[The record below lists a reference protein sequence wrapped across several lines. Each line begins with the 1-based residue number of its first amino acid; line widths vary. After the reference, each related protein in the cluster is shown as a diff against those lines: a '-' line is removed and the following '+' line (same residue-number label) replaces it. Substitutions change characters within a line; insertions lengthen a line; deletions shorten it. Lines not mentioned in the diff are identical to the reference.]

1 MEPKKTRKTIV
12 RSHERSARY
21 GIDPE
26 NGMPRIMLGTK
37 DLDKKR
43 MKSQDLLDTAR
54 PYMAELENFL
64 GENHG
69 NVIILTD
76 RTGVILEVSGDQK
89 DVEKAAGLSLKR
101 GSSMDEKS
109 IGTNA
114 MGTAIREGRAVQVKG
129 SEHFVKAFQQWS
141 CSAAPIHDANNEIVG
156 TLNLTSDEDR
166 LHPYTLGL
174 VGATVKAI
182 ESRIHNSSVQ
192 KQLYDA
198 QHYAFSIMNHL
209 SFGLIAI
216 DLKGMIHWVNDTA
229 CRSLDIRRTR
239 LINRE
244 ISEIF
249 PQWEQFRDLVDK
261 DVQILDEE
269 GELNTRNSSA
279 KYLLNA
285 YAIHGQDGDR
295 IGYVLSFRPLSRM
308 LKLMN
313 KYQPQQLRFTFDK
326 IIYKGKKM
334 KKLVDYARTIAHTP
348 STILITGESGTGK
361 EVFAQSIHNASD
373 RKNNA
378 FIAIN
383 CGAISPT
390 LIESEL
396 FGYEEGAFTGAL
408 KGGKPGKFEQ
418 AHQGTLF
425 LDEIGEMTLE
435 MQVKLLRV
443 LQDKIVTRVGGSKM
457 VKVDVRLIAATNKDL
472 GEEVKVKRFRQD
484 LFYRLSVIPLE
495 LPPLRE
501 RKMDIPPLY
510 HFLLEQK
517 ANKLDRPIP
526 PTDTRTMQQLVHH
539 DWPGNIRELENF
551 AEKAV
556 ILSDHP
562 EQLFPGAFPE
572 EDQGNGE
579 DFLTMK
585 DKENLPSM
593 AQVEKIVIEKYLEH
607 FDGHIT
613 LTAQTLHWVWEET
626 PFTRKSKN
634 TGSGYSL

>member
-1 MEPKKTRKTIV
+1 MAAKKARKTIV
-12 RSHERSARY
+12 RSHERSAGF

-26 NGMPRIMLGTK
+26 NGIPRIMLGAK

-43 MKSQDLLDTAR
+43 MKNRDLLDIAR
-54 PYMAELENFL
+54 PYMAELDSFL
-64 GENHG
+64 GDKHG

-76 RTGVILEVSGDQK
+76 RTGVILEVSGEEEDI
-89 DVEKAAGLSLKR
+89 EKAATLNLKR
-101 GSSMDEKS
+101 GANMDEES

-114 MGTAIREGRAVQVKG
+114 MGTAIREGRAVQVTG
-129 SEHFVKAFQQWS
+129 TEHFVKAFQRWS
-141 CSAAPIHDANNEIVG
+141 CSAAPIYDANSEIVG
-156 TLNLTSDEDR
+156 TLNLTSEEDR
-166 LHPYTLGL
+166 LHPYTLGM

-192 KQLYDA
+192 RQLYDA
-198 QHYAFSIMNHL
+198 QQYAFSIMNHL
-209 SFGLIAI
+209 SFGLVAV

-239 LINRE
+239 LIDRE
-244 ISEIF
+244 ISEIC
-249 PQWEQFRDLVDK
+249 PQWEQFRELVDK
-261 DVQILDEE
+261 GEQILDEE
-269 GELNTRNSSA
+269 GELNTRNASA
-279 KYLLNA
+279 RYLLNA
-285 YAIHGQDGDR
+285 YAIFGQEGDR

-308 LKLMN
+308 LGLMN
-313 KYQPQQLRFTFDK
+313 KYQPQQLNFTFDK

-334 KKLVDYARTIAHTP
+334 RKLVDYARTIAHTP

-383 CGAISPT
+383 CGAISPE

-396 FGYEEGAFTGAL
+396 FGYEEGAFTGAS
-408 KGGKPGKFEQ
+408 KGGKPGKFEL

-443 LQDKIVTRVGGSKM
+443 LQDKMLTRVGGSKT
-457 VKVDVRLIAATNKDL
+457 VKVDVRFIAATNKDL
-472 GEEVKVKRFRQD
+472 GEEVKMKRFRQD

-510 HFLLEQK
+510 HYLLEQK
-517 ANKLDRPIP
+517 AHKMDRPIP
-526 PTDTRTMQQLVHH
+526 PTENRTMQQLVHH
-539 DWPGNIRELENF
+539 NWPGNIRELENF

-556 ILSDHP
+556 ILSAHP
-562 EQLFPGAFPE
+562 EQLFPGASLE
-572 EDQGNGE
+572 EDQGSGE
-579 DFLTMK
+579 DFLTFRDK
-585 DKENLPSM
+585 DKLPSM
-593 AQVEKIVIEKYLEH
+593 AQVEKLVIEKYLEH
-607 FDGHIT
+607 FDNHIT
-613 LTAQTLHWVWEET
+613 LTAQTLGMG
-626 PFTRKSKN
+626 RN
-634 TGSGYSL
+634 TLYQKIEKYGIRV

>member
-1 MEPKKTRKTIV
+1 MEPKKARKTIV
-12 RSHERSARY
+12 RSHERSAGF

-26 NGMPRIMLGTK
+26 EGIPRIMLGAR

-43 MKSQDLLDTAR
+43 MKNQDLLDISR
-54 PYMAELENFL
+54 PYMDELDTFL

-76 RTGVILEVSGDQK
+76 RIGVILEVSGDSE
-89 DVEKAAGLSLKR
+89 DVKKAAALNLKT
-101 GSSMDEKS
+101 GANMDEKS

-114 MGTAIREGRAVQVKG
+114 MGTAIREGRAVQVRG
-129 SEHFVKAFQQWS
+129 SEHFVKAFQRWS
-141 CSAAPIHDANNEIVG
+141 CSAAPIYDTNNEIVG
-156 TLNLTSDEDR
+156 TLNLTSDEAR
-166 LHPYTLGL
+166 HHPYTLGL

-198 QHYAFSIMNHL
+198 QQYAFSIMNHL

-229 CRSLDIRRTR
+229 CRSLNIRRTR

-244 ISEIF
+244 ISGIC
-249 PQWEQFRDLVDK
+249 PQWDQFRVLVEK
-261 DVQILDEE
+261 DEQILDEE
-269 GELNTRNSSA
+269 GELNTRNASA

-285 YAIHGQDGDR
+285 YSIYGLEGVR

-308 LKLMN
+308 LRLIN
-313 KYQPQQLRFTFDK
+313 KYQPQQLSFTFDK
-326 IIYKGKKM
+326 IICKGKKM
-334 KKLVDYARTIAHTP
+334 KKLVNYARTIAHTP
-348 STILITGESGTGK
+348 STVLITGESGTGK

-383 CGAISPT
+383 CGAISSS

-396 FGYEEGAFTGAL
+396 FGYEEGAFTGAS
-408 KGGKPGKFEQ
+408 KGGKPGKFEL

-425 LDEIGEMTLE
+425 LDEIGEMTME

-443 LQDKIVTRVGGSKM
+443 LQDKTITRVGGSKT
-457 VKVDVRLIAATNKDL
+457 VKVDVRLIAASNKDL
-472 GEEVKVKRFRQD
+472 GEEVKMKRFRQD

-510 HFLLEQK
+510 HYLLEQK
-517 ANKLDRPIP
+517 ASKLDRPIP
-526 PTDTRTMQQLVHH
+526 PTENRTMQQLVHH

-556 ILSDHP
+556 ILSAHP

-572 EDQGNGE
+572 DDPGNE
-579 DFLTMK
+579 EEFLTLK
-585 DKENLPSM
+585 DKEKLPSM
-593 AQVEKIVIEKYLEH
+593 AQVEKAVIEKYLEH
-607 FDGHIT
+607 FDNHIT
-613 LTAQTLHWVWEET
+613 LTAQTLGMG
-626 PFTRKSKN
+626 RN
-634 TGSGYSL
+634 TLYQKIGKYGIRV